1 MSKKTLLNEATVRRF
16 MKLANV
22 GSLSD
27 KLISEMGMG
36 AYGARDD
43 EDEDFPPEEAPLPPE
58 AGGEDELGLDEPG
71 LDEPMDEPA
80 LDVGGEADEVEISEE
95 DRDVLGQAA
104 EILSR
109 IAGDAG
115 GDLGGMEP
123 EMEPEIGPGPEAGP
137 EAGLEDEEDEE
148 EILDEVELIDEK
160 ELVQE
165 VTRRVAQRLRSVLKK
180 RK

>member
-58 AGGEDELGLDEPG
+58 AGGEDELGLDEPEVDLSG
-71 LDEPMDEPA
+71 EEDEGA
-80 LDVGGEADEVEISEE
+80 SDEVEITE
-95 DRDVLGQAA
+95 DDRAALAAAIPVL
-104 EILSR
+104 EK
-109 IAGDAG
+109 IAGPAE
-115 GDLGGMEP
+115 DLGGEELMEPETEP
-123 EMEPEIGPGPEAGP
+123 EMEPEMGP
-137 EAGLEDEEDEE
+137 EEDEE